1 MNNKLKREPD
11 FVPTFIYGATF
22 AGLAIASAAPDVTY
36 LAEPT
41 ALVGS
46 EFIASFNPGDC
57 WENSLIS
64 DEANALRDDL
74 LRRNLLSEN
83 GRVHLPPIAPV
94 LFQLIREKNLNVKMM
109 TKIIDVQPSSKG
121 YEITL
126 YNSSGLQKI
135 EAGSIIDTTAT
146 RASNPAHQVDI
157 EYRKINAMLHCA
169 DPQELPELDDE
180 SVELAQGLFS
190 GEVILKLDVN
200 VNDGWME
207 ARQKLHEYWLH
218 RPKVLSPWILAAVA
232 DSFEIGVAKDAH
244 QVADNWTWF
253 PSAGYSNLLQAF
265 DAGQL
270 LAKEGEANAV
280 IAAC

>member
-1 MNNKLKREPD
+1 MNNETMREPD
-11 FVPTFIYGATF
+11 FVPVFIYGATL
-22 AGLAIASAAPDVTY
+22 AGLGIATSNPDETF

-64 DEANALRDDL
+64 DEANALRNDL
-74 LRRNLLSEN
+74 LQRNLLSEN

-109 TKIIDVQPSSKG
+109 TKIVDVQPSPKG
-121 YEITL
+121 YEITF

-135 EAGSIIDTTAT
+135 EAGAIIDTTAT
-146 RASNPAHQVDI
+146 CASSPAQQVPI
-157 EYRKINAMLHCA
+157 QYRKVNAMLHCA
-169 DPQELPELDDE
+169 DPQDLPELEDK
-180 SVELAQGLFS
+180 SVELVQGLFP
-190 GEVILKLDVN
+190 GEVILKLDVD

-218 RPKVLSPWILAAVA
+218 RPKVLSSWILAAVA

-253 PSAGYSNLLQAF
+253 PSAAFPNLLQAF
-265 DAGQL
+265 DGGQL
-270 LAKEGEANAV
+270 LIKEGEANAV